1 MKNRKKAHQ
10 ERSRE
15 PRDAAVVGRR
25 PALEAIRSGSAR
37 EVFVSESAQTTA
49 GLREVLEAAANLRI
63 PVSRVTDDVIDRLA
77 AGARHQRVAV
87 RVTTPPP
94 LDERALQTWAW
105 TTDAL
110 VLVLDGVTDPQNVGA
125 AARTAEAAGA
135 AAMIVRRHRGASSS
149 PAAMKVSAGTLLH
162 LPVARVTNITR
173 SLKTLKEAGFWVAGL
188 DAGAPRTIR
197 EAERP
202 PGRLALVV
210 GSEGSGLSR
219 LVRESCDELVAIP
232 LTGKAESLN
241 VAVAVGVGLF
251 TYADGGGMKGGK

>member
-1 MKNRKKAHQ
+1 MRNKKKAHQ

-15 PRDAAVVGRR
+15 PDGATVIGRR
-25 PALEAIRSGSAR
+25 PALEAIRSGAAR
-37 EVFVSESAQTTA
+37 EVLVSTSAQTTA
-49 GLREVLEAAANLRI
+49 GLRQVLEAAANLSI

-105 TTDAL
+105 DTDAV

-149 PAAMKVSAGTLLH
+149 PAALKASAGALLH

-173 SLKTLKEAGFWVAGL
+173 SLKSLKDAGFWVAGL
-188 DAGAPRTIR
+188 AAEAPRTIR

-241 VAVAVGVGLF
+241 VAVAAGVGLF
-251 TYADGGGMKGGK
+251 TYADGGSMKGEK

>member
-1 MKNRKKAHQ
+1 MKNRRKGHQ

-25 PALEAIRSGSAR
+25 PALEAIRSGSAL

-49 GLREVLEAAANLRI
+49 GLRAVLEAAGNQRI
-63 PVSRVTDDVIDRLA
+63 PVTWVTDDVIDGLA

-105 TTDAL
+105 ATDAV

-135 AAMIVRRHRGASSS
+135 AAMIVRRYRGASSS
-149 PAAMKVSAGTLLH
+149 PAALKASAGALFH
-162 LPVARVTNITR
+162 LPLARVTNITR
-173 SLKTLKEAGFWVAGL
+173 SLRTLKELGFWVAGL
-188 DAGAPRTIR
+188 DGGASQTIR
-197 EAERP
+197 GARRP

-241 VAVAVGVGLF
+241 VAVAAGVGLF
-251 TYADGGGMKGGK
+251 TYADGGSVRGAK